1 MLTTCPECRSKFRLS
16 HEQLEAKHGLVR
28 CGYCRA
34 VFNAYDTL
42 LPEFEPPP
50 PPPLEPD
57 VPEEPPTPA
66 WTEPE
71 PEAEQIEIGIPARY
85 DDGPLTIPDPDA
97 VREGGQTAEDDAFV
111 LHMSQ
116 RETVDEQD
124 LAEVVAGVATVP
136 EAVEDPEAVLLSEL
150 PTRAQIEPESGSP
163 VLPLLLGFAL
173 VLVLLAQGAYFLRGW
188 LVEQVPGLRPAF
200 ETVCAPLGCTIPLSA
215 DLAAIRVESSSLETD
230 PEQASRATLRVSF
243 SNRSKITQQWPHFV
257 LKLTD
262 WKGETLAQ
270 RVFPPAAYLAKGGI
284 APAGMASR
292 DEHEFRLKLDL
303 SGLTAAGY
311 EVLPRYP

>member
-16 HEQLEAKHGLVR
+16 REQLEAKHGLVR

-50 PPPLEPD
+50 EPLPSEPD
-57 VPEEPPTPA
+57 GPPVPA
-66 WTEPE
+66 WSEPE
-71 PEAEQIEIGIPARY
+71 PEPELEQIEIGIPAGY
-85 DDGPLTIPDPDA
+85 NDGPLTIPAPDA
-97 VREGGQTAEDDAFV
+97 DRASDTEAGDDAFV
-111 LHMSQ
+111 LHMSA
-116 RETVDEQD
+116 RDE
-124 LAEVVAGVATVP
+124 AGGPDSHEADFSP
-136 EAVEDPEAVLLSEL
+136 EATDDPEAVLLSEL
-150 PTRAQIEPESGSP
+150 PTRSQIEPESRFGFLSLSL
-163 VLPLLLGFAL
+163 VFLLTLA
-173 VLVLLAQGAYFLRGW
+173 LLAQGAYFLRGW
-188 LVEQVPGLRPAF
+188 LLEQAPQLRPAF

-215 DLAAIRVESSSLETD
+215 DLDAIRVESSSLETD

-243 SNRSKITQQWPHFV
+243 SNRSQIVQQWPHFV

-270 RVFPPAAYLAKGGI
+270 RVFLPSAYLAKGGI
-284 APAGMASR
+284 APAGMAPG
-292 DEHEFRLKLDL
+292 DEYEFRFELDL
-303 SGLTAAGY
+303 SGLGAAGY